1 MTESGIIAPDLLRV
15 CLTLNLGQEPLGEL
29 HPSVERYLFYTG
41 RVSNEENF
49 DFCRK
54 DEAWF

>member
-29 HPSVERYLFYTG
+29 PGATSFSGKIFVLH
-41 RVSNEENF
+41 
-49 DFCRK
+49 RK
-54 DEAWF
+54 SFE